1 MAETP
6 DYIRDLGSY
15 AANLTLDERLT
26 RQAIKIVRDTAACI
40 IAASGLPEIAGL
52 RAAAPG
58 MGGGGTAS
66 AVGVDTGLQPQIAAL
81 VNATAGVSQELDE
94 GNQFTTNHAAAH
106 IIPAVLATAE
116 ARGSSGLQF
125 LTAFVAGYEVAGWI
139 GHASRLRATVH
150 PFGTHAI
157 TGGAAG
163 CARLAGLDAAG
174 IAAAI
179 ELSAGTALVSS
190 QTSANVGASVRN
202 AVTGLTAHNAVL
214 VPTLLAAGIT
224 REPGASEVIFG
235 KVLGEAFD
243 SGRPASTPGT
253 DPYIL
258 RNYFKVHACSRWN
271 HAAIEATA
279 AALEKRRFTAE
290 DAGRIVVWTFD
301 PAVRLAWQNPANT
314 FAAKHSI
321 PYNVAVR
328 IVAGTNGIEAYTENL
343 VRDPVVKDL
352 CRRIEVREDPAYT
365 RLVPAIRPAR
375 VEIRLRDGSEVTAV
389 CEHAPGGFDRPFP
402 DDVLDRKFAALAGTG
417 LKPDAVAELDRLIA
431 ALPRLESVAPI
442 GRLLRMARAASTRLR
457 KKKTPRRSFRRAGR
471 NLKSLVARSG

>member
-1 MAETP
+1 MADTP
-6 DYIRDLGSY
+6 NYIRDLGTY
-15 AANLTLDERLT
+15 AANLILDEKLT
-26 RQAIKIVRDTAACI
+26 RQAIKIVRDTIACI
-40 IAASGLPEIAGL
+40 IAGSGLPEIAGL
-52 RAAAPG
+52 RAAAPH
-58 MGGGGTAS
+58 MGGGGPSS
-66 AVGVDTGLQPQIAAL
+66 AVGVDSGVPPQVAAL

-94 GNQFTTNHAAAH
+94 GNQFTTNHPGAH

-116 ARGSSGLQF
+116 ARGSTGLQF

-157 TGGAAG
+157 TGGATG
-163 CARLAGLDAAG
+163 CAKLSGLDAEG

-190 QTSANVGASVRN
+190 QTSANIGASVRN

-214 VPTLLAAGIT
+214 TPTLLAAGIT

-235 KVLGEAFD
+235 KVLGDAFD
-243 SGRPASTPGT
+243 SARPKATPGA

-271 HAAIEATA
+271 HAAIEATE
-279 AALEKRRFTAE
+279 AALRERPFRAE
-290 DAGRIVVWTFD
+290 EVDRIVVWTYD
-301 PAVRLAWQNPANT
+301 PAIRLAWQSPANS

-328 IVAGTNGIEAYTENL
+328 IIAGTNGIEAYTEKL

-375 VEIRLRDGSEVTAV
+375 VEVHLKNGAAVTAS
-389 CEHAPGGFDRPFP
+389 CEQPPGGFDRPFP
-402 DDVLDRKFAALAGTG
+402 DGVLEEKFAALAGRG
-417 LKPDAVAELDRLIA
+417 LVPDAVAELDRLIS
-431 ALPRLESVAPI
+431 ALPTLESVMPI
-442 GRLLRMARAASTRLR
+442 GRLLRAARAANTR
-457 KKKTPRRSFRRAGR
+457 
-471 NLKSLVARSG
+471 